1 MDLVGKKLLILGGT
15 KLSCEIIKQAKRQG
29 VIVYVT
35 DYLEDS
41 PGKEIADKSFLI
53 SVSDIEAVIQ
63 LIKKEKIEGVLTG
76 FVDSILPFYQKICE
90 DSGLPCYASDRQ
102 FEIATNKIRFKSLCN
117 AFGVPVVDEYTL
129 KYPLVREEIENLN
142 YPVLVKPA
150 DNSGARGI
158 YVCENADMLISR
170 YEDAR
175 SFSKSKKIIVERYM
189 NEKEASIFYVI
200 QDGNVYLSGM
210 ADRHMK
216 NKKFGHIPL
225 PVAYTWPSQALKNYQ
240 ETVHPNIVKMFK
252 AMGLKNGL
260 VFIQSFV
267 VDGKCILYEMGYR
280 LSGSLEY
287 KIMKKLNGLDPL
299 EMLINFALT
308 GSMYE
313 ESLDQ
318 KFKPN
323 YENWGFN
330 LTFLVKPGIIG
341 RMEGLEAVI
350 DMTDVL
356 DVVTAYSP
364 GDVIPENAIG
374 TLKQVV
380 LRVFGTSKTKR
391 EMITLIDRIHKAISV
406 YSEDG
411 EDMLL
416 EVLNIDALS

>member
-1 MDLVGKKLLILGGT
+1 MDIVGKKLLILGGT
-15 KLSCEIIKQAKRQG
+15 KLSCEIIKQAQKQG
-29 VIVYVT
+29 ATVYVT

-41 PGKEIADKSFLI
+41 PGKKLADKSFM
-53 SVSDIEAVIQ
+53 VSTTDIDAVVQ
-63 LIKKEKIEGVLTG
+63 LIKDENIDGVLTG
-76 FVDSILPFYQKICE
+76 FIDSLLPYYQKICE
-90 DSGLPCYASDRQ
+90 DSGLPCYASDGQ
-102 FEIATNKIRFKSLCN
+102 FDMATNKIRFKALCN
-117 AFGVPVVDEYTL
+117 AFGVPVVEEYTL
-129 KYPLVREEIENLN
+129 KYPLIQDDIEKLN

-158 YVCENADMLISR
+158 YVCENAEMLISR

-189 NEKEASIFYVI
+189 DEKEATIFYVI

-225 PVAYTWPSQALKNYQ
+225 PVAYTWPSQFLKNYE
-240 ETVHPNIVKMFK
+240 ETIHPKVVKMFN
-252 AMGLKNGL
+252 AIGLKNGL

-267 VDGKCILYEMGYR
+267 VDGTCIFYEMGYR

-299 EMLINFALT
+299 EMLVSFALT
-308 GSMYE
+308 GHMYE
-313 ESLDQ
+313 KSLDQ
-318 KFKPN
+318 MFKPN

-330 LTFLVKPGIIG
+330 LTFLAKPGKIG
-341 RMEGLEAVI
+341 SIEGLETVA
-350 DMTDVL
+350 DMADVL
-356 DVVTAYSP
+356 DVVTAYNP

-380 LRVFGTSKTKR
+380 LRVFATSKSKGD
-391 EMITLIDRIHKAISV
+391 MKILIDRIHNTIKV
-406 YSEDG
+406 YSQIGRASCRET
-411 EDMLL
+411 
-416 EVLNIDALS
+416 V

>member
-1 MDLVGKKLLILGGT
+1 MTIEGKKLLVLGGT
-15 KLSCEIIKQAKRQG
+15 KLSCEIIEQAKKQG
-29 VIVYVT
+29 AIVYVT

-41 PGKEIADKSFLI
+41 PGKKMADKSFM
-53 SVSDIEAVIQ
+53 VSTTDIDAVVQ
-63 LIKKEKIEGVLTG
+63 LIKDENIDGVLTG
-76 FVDSILPFYQKICE
+76 FIDSLLPYYQKICE
-90 DSGLPCYASDRQ
+90 DSGLPCYASDGQ
-102 FEIATNKIRFKSLCN
+102 FEMATNKIRFKALCN
-117 AFGVPVVDEYTL
+117 AFGVPVVEEYNL
-129 KYPLVREEIENLN
+129 KYPLLREEIEKLN

-175 SFSKSKKIIVERYM
+175 SFSKSNKIIVERYM

-216 NKKFGHIPL
+216 NKIFGHIPL
-225 PVAYTWPSQALKNYQ
+225 PVAYTWPSHVLKHYE
-240 ETVHPNIVKMFK
+240 ETLHPNVVKMFK
-252 AMGLKNGL
+252 AIGLKNGL

-267 VDGKCILYEMGYR
+267 VDGTCIFYEMGYR

-299 EMLINFALT
+299 EMLVNFALT

-330 LTFLVKPGIIG
+330 LTFLARPGKIG
-341 RMEGLEAVI
+341 SMEGLKTVA
-350 DMTDVL
+350 DMDDVL

-380 LRVFGTSKTKR
+380 LRVFGTSKTKN
-391 EMITLIDRIHKAISV
+391 EMKTLMDQIHKTIKV
-406 YSEDG
+406 NTDDG
-411 EDMLL
+411 DNMLL
-416 EVLNIDALS
+416 EVLNVNEII